1 MSITAGDY
9 DGDNVDT
16 VVTYAGDCNSS
27 NEYFGVSEWN
37 IKDKGDGT
45 PEITSKNGRDTKFD
59 LLNKAYAS
67 KGVGDDTENDGD
79 MVDIFNHAGHHA
91 AGNGS
96 LHAILKTGD
105 FNGDNIDDLA
115 VLSSLEFQSSDEAK
129 QYD

>member
-9 DGDNVDT
+9 DGDHIDS

-27 NEYFGVSEWN
+27 NEYFGIAEWN

-45 PEITSKNGRDTKFD
+45 PEITGKNGRDTKFD
-59 LLNKAYAS
+59 LLNQAYAAN
-67 KGVGDDTENDGD
+67 GQDG
-79 MVDIFNHAGHHA
+79 MKEIFSAAGHHA

-129 QYD
+129 KFD